1 MKVFGN
7 TLLAREDIVELY
19 KLVLDREPESDQ
31 VINEKRRV
39 DSLAKV
45 ALAMLMSDEF
55 INNNRDLLAQMDLG
69 E

>member
-19 KLVLDREPESDQ
+19 RLVLDREPESDQ
-31 VINEKRRV
+31 VVNEKRRV
-39 DSLAKV
+39 DTLANV
-45 ALAMLMSDEF
+45 ALGMLMSEEF

-69 E
+69 D